1 MPALFAPI
9 PVLRSFSEEKAKE
22 FYLGYL
28 GMQLDWEHRFEPD
41 MPLYMQVSRGELRLH
56 ISEHHGD
63 GVPGS
68 AVFVPVREID
78 DLLAELRSK
87 NYRHLRPDIVEQD
100 WGRELHLLDPF
111 GNKIRLCELR
121 A

>member
-1 MPALFAPI
+1 MVSFASPI

-22 FYLGYL
+22 FYLDYL

-41 MPLYMQVSRGELRLH
+41 TPLYMQVSRGDLRLH

-68 AVFVPVREID
+68 AVFVPVREIEAI
-78 DLLAELRSK
+78 LAELRAR

-121 A
+121 D